1 MNKITILLAMF
12 LLSAFATV
20 RAQDNTP
27 TYIEGDPI
35 MLDTPQ
41 DLGDNY
47 GNDVV
52 LPKKYF
58 GEVKVGDKIRL
69 LLSDVKAGAQ
79 IEIYFKFNNS
89 AWTWTT
95 YLSYVDIPEG
105 SEMYELVLDDKVVD
119 GNTVTAADFIDG
131 LQVRDGM
138 HIKGKNA
145 FVTGLQILS
154 YDDGTDPYADYVI
167 GDLVEFDHTVDWG
180 DFAIHEKY
188 FNRLKIGDKIRLL
201 FTEVGDNP
209 QLQFAVKQDNSS
221 WTWTDFLLTAVR
233 GTKYELDITGYT
245 YKKKE
250 LSAELILA
258 GLKAHGLWLK
268 GQQSKLIGMQILT
281 HKDNVEYFMYGGRN
295 MLEAPAD
302 LNSWKNEVQF
312 GKEFFGFIR
321 DNDLIDVYLSDK
333 KAGAQVQ
340 FAGKKNLEEGGWST
354 FVKYQDVIMDDYIEF
369 PVKAYTTSEN
379 GAFTGDEVADAL
391 RVDGMYLKGKSASVT
406 GMQILYRLDPNDETV
421 WDEVNELALGSYTLK
436 GIYGLPGKLFK
447 TRFSKA
453 KIGDK
458 IRIKLVRGVDVG
470 NYQYKVTTEEGKVD
484 ITGVQKLQSEYIELL
499 IDSEAML
506 SKLKNTGLWVYGSDI
521 RLTDA
526 ILLRKSQ
533 TGIDDIFT
541 DKSEGIDF
549 TQPYEIYTV
558 MGVRVSEMTPGA
570 VYIIRQGTNVVKMVK

>member
-12 LLSAFATV
+12 LLSTFATM

-95 YLSYVDIPEG
+95 YISYVDIPEG
-105 SEMYELVLDDKVVD
+105 AEMYELVLDDKVVD
-119 GNTVTAADFIDG
+119 GNTVTATDFIDG

-167 GDLVEFDHTVDWG
+167 GDLVEFDHTVTWG
-180 DFAIHEKY
+180 DFSINEKY
-188 FNRLKIGDKIRLL
+188 FNRIKIGDKIRLL

-209 QLQFAVKQDNSS
+209 QLQFAIKQDNSS

-233 GTKYELDITGYT
+233 GTKYELEVTGYT

-281 HKDNVEYFMYGGRN
+281 HKDNVEYFMYGGCN

-340 FAGKKNLEEGGWST
+340 FAGKKHLENNGWST

-369 PVKAYTTSEN
+369 PVKAYTTDEN

-421 WDEVNELALGSYTLK
+421 WDEVSSTLIGRPLSSLSSSPMFLAGN
-436 GIYGLPGKLFK
+436 
-447 TRFSKA
+447 TRFKKA
-453 KIGDK
+453 QLGDK
-458 IRIKLVRGVDVG
+458 FVLYIRKNNLGD
-470 NYQYKVTTEEGKVD
+470 NHQYRITANDDNME
-484 ITGVQKLQSEYIELL
+484 ITGIQNFQSENIEIL
-499 IDSEAML
+499 IDSENLL
-506 SKLKNTGLWVYGSDI
+506 SLLKSKGLNVYGVNVDYDGF
-521 RLTDA
+521 T
-526 ILLRKSQ
+526 LLRKSQ

-541 DKSEGIDF
+541 DKLEGIDF

>member
-27 TYIEGDPI
+27 TYIECDPI

-41 DLGDNY
+41 DLGDDY

-105 SEMYELVLDDKVVD
+105 AEMYELVLDDKVVD
-119 GNTVTAADFIDG
+119 GNTVTATDFIDG

-167 GDLVEFDHTVDWG
+167 GDLVEFDHTVAWG

-209 QLQFAVKQDNSS
+209 QLQFAVKQDNST
-221 WTWTDFLLTAVR
+221 WTWTDFLLTSVR
-233 GTKYELDITGYT
+233 GTKYELEVTGYT

-258 GLKAHGLWLK
+258 GIKAHGLWLK

-281 HKDNVEYFMYGGRN
+281 HKDNVEYFMFGGRN

-321 DNDLIDVYLSDK
+321 DNDLIDVYLSDNN
-333 KAGAQVQ
+333 AGAQVQ
-340 FAGKKNLEEGGWST
+340 FAGKKHLENNGWST

-369 PVKAYTTSEN
+369 PVKAYTTDEN

-391 RVDGMYLKGKSASVT
+391 RVDGMYLKGKEASVT
-406 GMQILYRLDPNDETV
+406 GLQILYRLDPNDETV

-436 GIYGLPGKLFK
+436 GIDGLPGKLLK

-558 MGVRVSEMTPGA
+558 MGVRVSEMNPGA
-570 VYIIRQGTNVVKMVK
+570 IYIIRQGTNVVKMVK